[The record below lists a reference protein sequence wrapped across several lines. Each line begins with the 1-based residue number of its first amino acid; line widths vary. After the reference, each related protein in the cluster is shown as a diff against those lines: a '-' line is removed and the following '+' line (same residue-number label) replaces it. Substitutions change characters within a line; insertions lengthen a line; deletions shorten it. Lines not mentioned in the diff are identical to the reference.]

1 MIQPKSCAPDLLTR
15 PSNSPCSSA
24 RTHSR
29 LISRLVLLTLKYLCV
44 LGPRLLVNVRNSF
57 VLKDF
62 SPTNWQFLGGFG
74 KGAGAADDGHQKN
87 AESCNNEL
95 LQKVPRSVAVLYE
108 CGRDDECSQNQR
120 LKAQLRVKQMLQQYR
135 IPRIEIK
142 SVGDKNSG
150 SKDSLKRWI
159 KAHRSL
165 NLRQGDKSVELT
177 DLRKFDEDYNYDMV
191 MVFGNKSCSLH
202 GFDPFSTG
210 YSEIYHDPTNLVD
223 IKQSDILGMLQ
234 TYSKC
239 TKNFGK

>member
-95 LQKVPRSVAVLYE
+95 LQKVPRSVAVLYK

-120 LKAQLRVKQMLQQYR
+120 LKAQLRVKQMLQQCIFSFLYLVLLYR
-135 IPRIEIK
+135 PLGQGCPTHGPPGAAITYSNITQSYNLLASSALAKK
-142 SVGDKNSG
+142 SV
-150 SKDSLKRWI
+150 
-159 KAHRSL
+159 
-165 NLRQGDKSVELT
+165 
-177 DLRKFDEDYNYDMV
+177 
-191 MVFGNKSCSLH
+191 C
-202 GFDPFSTG
+202 FSFL
-210 YSEIYHDPTNLVD
+210 E
-223 IKQSDILGMLQ
+223 
-234 TYSKC
+234 
-239 TKNFGK
+239 

>member
-1 MIQPKSCAPDLLTR
+1 MIQPQSCAPNLLPH
-15 PSNSPCSSA
+15 PSNS
-24 RTHSR
+24 RTLSR

-44 LGPRLLVNVRNSF
+44 LGPRLLVNVRNSV
-57 VLKDF
+57 VLRDF
-62 SPTNWQFLGGFG
+62 SPASWQFLGGFG
-74 KGAGAADDGHQKN
+74 KGAGAADDDHQKT
-87 AESCNNEL
+87 AESCNNKL

-108 CGRDDECSQNQR
+108 WERDDECSPNQR
-120 LKAQLRVKQMLQQYR
+120 LKAQLGLKQMLQQYQ

-142 SVGDKNSG
+142 SLGDINSG
-150 SKDSLKRWI
+150 SKDALKHWI

-165 NLRQGDKSVELT
+165 KLGQGDKDVELS
-177 DLRKFDEDYNYDMV
+177 DLRKFDEGYNYDMI
-191 MVFGNKSCSLH
+191 MVFGSKSCSLL